1 MLILRLNCSGVLLL
15 LKGETMAEF
24 INATP
29 HAISIIAEDGELVT
43 FPPSG
48 ILPRV
53 DTTVTKLGTRGNAV
67 HQFPV
72 ALRKQGEVV
81 GLPKEEVGSDKVY
94 IVSAMVMAALR
105 GTRRDVV
112 APDTGPTAI
121 RENGQIVAVLGFVIE
136 A

>member
-1 MLILRLNCSGVLLL
+1 
-15 LKGETMAEF
+15 MATF

-29 HAISIIAEDGELVT
+29 HAINVVSENGDMVT

-53 DTTVTKLGTRGNAV
+53 DTMVTKLGTRGDAV

-72 ALRKQGEVV
+72 ALRKQGDVM
-81 GLPKEEVGSDKVY
+81 GLPKEEVGGEKVY
-94 IVSAMVMAALR
+94 IVSAMVMSALK

-112 APDTGPTAI
+112 APDTGPTAV
-121 RENGQIVAVLGFVIE
+121 RDVNGQIMAVYGFVIE

>member
-1 MLILRLNCSGVLLL
+1 
-15 LKGETMAEF
+15 MAIF

-29 HAISIIAEDGELVT
+29 HAINVIAENGDMVT
-43 FPPSG
+43 IPPSG

-53 DTTVTKLGTRGNAV
+53 DTATTKLGTRGDAV
-67 HQFPV
+67 HQFPI

-81 GLPKEEVGSDKVY
+81 GLPKEEVGSDNVY
-94 IVSAMVMAALR
+94 IVSAMVMSALR